1 MVVAR
6 SVRPC
11 HRARKRCVLVVSVAA
26 AVLGVSG
33 AVLGGGAAGATL
45 SCPWVSST
53 APIAQRVAQLM
64 GHMSVAQE
72 DLLVEGHGTTNE
84 RPNPSPH
91 PYVFWMP
98 GIPRL
103 CIPKLGEEDGPAGV
117 ADGLTG
123 VTQLPAGVALAAT
136 WDTSLAAR
144 YGQVIGSEE
153 AGKGAD
159 VNLGPTVNIDRD
171 PRWGR
176 SFEAFTEDPFLNSA
190 LATGEID
197 GVQSTGEMSQV
208 KHFDAYNQETNRN
221 TEADNVIVSDR
232 SLHEIYMPAF
242 EAAVTN
248 AKVAS
253 VMCAYSTVNGNYS
266 CQNPYLETTTLRDLW
281 GFPGFVTSDYGAL
294 HNTSGARAGTDQEQP
309 FDTYFGTPLETG
321 VLTGAI
327 ARRVLNTMVQ
337 RILTEM
343 FRFDL
348 INHPRPVTTSA
359 RVTNTAHQAVA
370 NRVADSGTVLLQN
383 RRGTLPLSADNG
395 GSVAVIGPSAS
406 VSATYGGGGSAY
418 VVPSS
423 TVTPLQGLQ
432 AAAGTGTNVSYT
444 QGLPAD
450 TALVAIPASSLSP
463 AYPYAGTGFGASYS
477 GTLTAPE
484 TGTYVLAFTNECGC
498 YSPEYLSLNGQQILD
513 DPGTPPVSTYSVAVN
528 LTAGQTYT
536 LAISGGGE
544 SSNLSWGTPS
554 ALAPG
559 LTAAVSAAK
568 SASAAV
574 VVVSD
579 DTESEAT
586 DRLSLSLPSAQ
597 DELVSDVAAANPHTV
612 VVVDA
617 GAPILM
623 PWLSKVA
630 SVVDAWY
637 PGQTSGTSLA
647 DVLFGKVNPSG
658 HLPVTFPT
666 SLSNVPAST
675 AAQFPGVNGQVL
687 YSEGLEVGYRWYDA
701 KGVTPLFP
709 FGFGLSYTKFAF
721 SHLSIRRTN
730 SGGVYD
736 VRVSATITNVG
747 RTAGADVAQLYLGD
761 PARTHEPPRQLA
773 GFRKVSLRPGNSARI
788 HFTITPQQT
797 WWWDQAQKGWT
808 QSPGVYRVYVGD
820 ASALANLPLRGS
832 YGITQTP
839 AARQVVVGAP
849 STMRLGR
856 ASTVSV
862 RLTPSGNETLATV
875 RLGLQVPQGW
885 TARPLG
891 PTVFTD
897 VRPSQSARAT
907 FVVTPPS
914 WASVTNSVV
923 HATANLNTDAQREA
937 GVTVALRS

>member
-1 MVVAR
+1 
-6 SVRPC
+6 
-11 HRARKRCVLVVSVAA
+11 
-26 AVLGVSG
+26 
-33 AVLGGGAAGATL
+33 
-45 SCPWVSST
+45 
-53 APIAQRVAQLM
+53 
-64 GHMSVAQE
+64 
-72 DLLVEGHGTTNE
+72 
-84 RPNPSPH
+84 
-91 PYVFWMP
+91 
-98 GIPRL
+98 
-103 CIPKLGEEDGPAGV
+103 
-117 ADGLTG
+117 
-123 VTQLPAGVALAAT
+123 
-136 WDTSLAAR
+136 
-144 YGQVIGSEE
+144 
-153 AGKGAD
+153 
-159 VNLGPTVNIDRD
+159 
-171 PRWGR
+171 
-176 SFEAFTEDPFLNSA
+176 
-190 LATGEID
+190 
-197 GVQSTGEMSQV
+197 
-208 KHFDAYNQETNRN
+208 
-221 TEADNVIVSDR
+221 
-232 SLHEIYMPAF
+232 
-242 EAAVTN
+242 
-248 AKVAS
+248 
-253 VMCAYSTVNGNYS
+253 
-266 CQNPYLETTTLRDLW
+266 
-281 GFPGFVTSDYGAL
+281 
-294 HNTSGARAGTDQEQP
+294 
-309 FDTYFGTPLETG
+309 
-321 VLTGAI
+321 
-327 ARRVLNTMVQ
+327 
-337 RILTEM
+337 
-343 FRFDL
+343 
-348 INHPRPVTTSA
+348 
-359 RVTNTAHQAVA
+359 
-370 NRVADSGTVLLQN
+370 
-383 RRGTLPLSADNG
+383 
-395 GSVAVIGPSAS
+395 
-406 VSATYGGGGSAY
+406 
-418 VVPSS
+418 
-423 TVTPLQGLQ
+423 
-432 AAAGTGTNVSYT
+432 
-444 QGLPAD
+444 
-450 TALVAIPASSLSP
+450 
-463 AYPYAGTGFGASYS
+463 
-477 GTLTAPE
+477 
-484 TGTYVLAFTNECGC
+484 
-498 YSPEYLSLNGQQILD
+498 
-513 DPGTPPVSTYSVAVN
+513 
-528 LTAGQTYT
+528 
-536 LAISGGGE
+536 
-544 SSNLSWGTPS
+544 
-554 ALAPG
+554 
-559 LTAAVSAAK
+559 
-568 SASAAV
+568 
-574 VVVSD
+574 
-579 DTESEAT
+579 
-586 DRLSLSLPSAQ
+586 
-597 DELVSDVAAANPHTV
+597 
-612 VVVDA
+612 
-617 GAPILM
+617 M

-637 PGQTSGTSLA
+637 AGQTSGTSLA

-709 FGFGLSYTKFAF
+709 FGFGLSYTKVAF